1 MNAFQRILAYSK
13 PYKSLYFL
21 NISFNIFY
29 SLLSVVSVVSITP
42 VLSILL
48 EVPIKKIIQDGSS
61 YPDILNGTFE
71 SMRIGLYRY
80 IIDLSKSSGKVNTL
94 AIFCAFTVLL
104 FLTRNVF
111 RYMAEYYI
119 VGIRTSIARD
129 IRNDFY
135 RKILSLPVSF
145 FSNKRKGDIMS
156 RISNDVN
163 EVENTIITPLAEIVS
178 APIMLFFHLTTLLLM
193 SYQLTLFAFIVLPV
207 MGIFISL
214 IGKSL
219 RKDALGTQTELGRLF
234 SIIEET
240 LNAMKIIKIFDA
252 EKQMQKRFE
261 TVSGRQ
267 KKFTSRV
274 NRKRELASPISEFL
288 GSITMILIVWYGGKL
303 ILEKKDIAPEIL
315 LPFIGLFFQ
324 IINPA
329 KSLANSISNIQKG
342 KVAAK
347 RIIEILDAPSTLYEK
362 PNAQPIQAFKKE
374 IVFQNV
380 SFRYDDV
387 PLIQNLNLL
396 SLRSGK
402 TVALVGRS
410 GSGKSTITSL
420 LARFYDVT
428 SGAITIDGVNVK
440 DLKIKDYRSLFGMV
454 TQDSILFNDSVFNN
468 ITLGAENTPMEAV
481 IQAAEVANADD
492 FIKALPEGYHTCIGD
507 GGNRLSGGQKQRLSI
522 ARAVLKNPPIMILD
536 EATSS
541 LDTES
546 ERAVQEALDH
556 MMKDRTSLIIAH
568 RLSTVQSADHIIV
581 LDKGRIVEQGNH
593 EALIAQG
600 GAYSHLISL
609 QSL

>member
-21 NISFNIFY
+21 NISFNTLY

-48 EVPIKKIIQDGSS
+48 EVPMKEIIQDGSS
-61 YPDILNGTFE
+61 YPDMLNGTFE
-71 SMRIGLYRY
+71 SMRIGFYRY
-80 IIDLSKSSGKVNTL
+80 IIDLSKSIGKVNTL
-94 AIFCAFTVLL
+94 AIFCGFTILL
-104 FLTRNVF
+104 FLIRNVF
-111 RYMAEYYI
+111 RYMADYYM
-119 VGIRTSIARD
+119 VGIRISIARD

-145 FSNKRKGDIMS
+145 FSKNRKGDIMS

-178 APIMLFFHLTTLLLM
+178 APIMLLLHLTTLFLM
-193 SYQLTLFAFIVLPV
+193 SYQLTLFAFIVLPL

-219 RKDALGTQTELGRLF
+219 RKDALGTQMELGKLF

-252 EKQMQKRFE
+252 ERQMQKRFK

-267 KKFTSRV
+267 KKYASRV

-303 ILEKKDIAPEIL
+303 ILEKKGIAPEIF

-329 KSLANSISNIQKG
+329 KSLANSMSNIQKG
-342 KVAAK
+342 KVAAE
-347 RIIEILDAPSTLYEK
+347 RIIEILDTPSALYER
-362 PNAQPIQAFKKE
+362 PNAQPIQTLKKE
-374 IVFQNV
+374 IVFQNI
-380 SFRYDDV
+380 FFGYDDV
-387 PLIQNLNLL
+387 PLIQNLNFT
-396 SLRSGK
+396 LRSGK
-402 TVALVGRS
+402 TIALVGRS
-410 GSGKSTITSL
+410 GSGKSTIASL

-428 SGAITIDGVNVK
+428 SGEITIDGVNIK
-440 DLKIKDYRSLFGMV
+440 DLKIKDYRRLFGMV

-468 ITLGAENTPMEAV
+468 ITLGIEDTSMEAV
-481 IQAAEVANADD
+481 IQAAKVANAHD
-492 FIKALPEGYHTCIGD
+492 FIEVLPEGYHTFIGD

-546 ERAVQEALDH
+546 EKAVKKALNH
-556 MMKDRTSLIIAH
+556 MMKNRTSLIIAH

-581 LDKGRIVEQGNH
+581 LDNGRIIEQGRH

-600 GAYSHLISL
+600 GTYSYLISL
-609 QSL
+609 